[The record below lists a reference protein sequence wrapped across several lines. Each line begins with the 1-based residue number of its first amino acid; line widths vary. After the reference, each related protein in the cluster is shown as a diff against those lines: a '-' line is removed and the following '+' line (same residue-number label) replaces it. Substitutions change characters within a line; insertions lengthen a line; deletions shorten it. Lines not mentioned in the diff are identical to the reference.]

1 MEEKANLYSQK
12 VFTDACIYHITLQ
25 GRLKPQLFD
34 LIDDLQV
41 REDQNG
47 IINLVGRLPDQAAL
61 MGLLLLLNRKRYG
74 ILSVKALLD
83 N

>member
-1 MEEKANLYSQK
+1 MEETTKPSSQK
-12 VFTDACIYHITLQ
+12 VFIDACVYHITLQ